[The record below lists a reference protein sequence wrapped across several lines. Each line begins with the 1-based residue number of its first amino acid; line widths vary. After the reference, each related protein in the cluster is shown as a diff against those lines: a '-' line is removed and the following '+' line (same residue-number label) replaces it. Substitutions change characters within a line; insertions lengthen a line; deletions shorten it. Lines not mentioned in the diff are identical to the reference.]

1 MLWLNEVI
9 EAPDHVMQLISLQ
22 DPIDDDLLNVSA
34 RILEKSEEEV
44 LRLPQLFYLIS
55 EDL

>member
-1 MLWLNEVI
+1 MV
-9 EAPDHVMQLISLQ
+9 EASDHVMQLISLQ

-34 RILEKSEEEV
+34 RIFEQSEEEV
-44 LRLPQLFYLIS
+44 LWLPQLFYLIS